1 MVRDTA
7 TPERRVWDVLDDDRG
22 GARVGRIHEE
32 VEGSTAGRP
41 FFVASLFDQTGR
53 GTETP
58 EQASRSV
65 EEAVA
70 ARSDRGRDFDKEYE
84 TVEQALGAIEMH
96 LSSGA
101 GGG

>member
-1 MVRDTA
+1 MVQDTT
-7 TPERRVWDVLDDDRG
+7 TPELGAWDVLDDDRG

-41 FFVASLFDQTGR
+41 FFVASLFDRTGC
-53 GTETP
+53 GTEAP

-70 ARSDRGRDFDKEYE
+70 ARSDRGRDLDEQYE
-84 TVEQALGAIEMH
+84 IGEQALGAIEMH
-96 LSSGA
+96 LSAGA

>member
-1 MVRDTA
+1 MARDTA
-7 TPERRVWDVLDDDRG
+7 TPELRAWEVVDDDRG

-32 VEGSTAGRP
+32 VEGSTAGRT

-70 ARSDRGRDFDKEYE
+70 ARTDRGRDLNEQYG
-84 TVEQALGAIEMH
+84 TVDQALMAIELH
-96 LSSGA
+96 LSAGA